1 MPIYEHHK
9 YKQAELPFILNYT
22 EISKKRPEYEW
33 SNMHENVEIIFV
45 TAGEAVVRVDG
56 REIVVREGESVILG
70 MNVLHAVG
78 TYSSAGFYYLIVDR
92 SFCRENYF
100 DTNLLDFE
108 LLVRDKRLHDMV
120 KELAEAYSHL
130 NDRKF
135 VKQDIRAKVLS
146 LMAYVCGN
154 YAYEIEEGK
163 SDRSLNF
170 IKDSISYIC
179 CNFNRPLTLEEVS
192 RNAGVS
198 KYYFVRVF
206 HEVTGESFVKYLNKV
221 RCDYA
226 KQLLLNSDKPISR
239 ICEECGFFAPSYFSR
254 TFKKYV
260 GVLPSEYRANCNSV
274 K

>member
-1 MPIYEHHK
+1 MLIG
-9 YKQAELPFILNYT
+9 AGVGGVSALTADAASLSYT
-22 EISKKRPEYEW
+22 EKTE
-33 SNMHENVEIIFV
+33 
-45 TAGEAVVRVDG
+45 
-56 REIVVREGESVILG
+56 LG
-70 MNVLHAVG
+70 QAPA
-78 TYSSAGFYYLIVDR
+78 S
-92 SFCRENYF
+92 
-100 DTNLLDFE
+100 
-108 LLVRDKRLHDMV
+108 
-120 KELAEAYSHL
+120 
-130 NDRKF
+130 
-135 VKQDIRAKVLS
+135 
-146 LMAYVCGN
+146 
-154 YAYEIEEGK
+154 
-163 SDRSLNF
+163 
-170 IKDSISYIC
+170 
-179 CNFNRPLTLEEVS
+179 PLTLEEVS